1 MIRIAPSIL
10 SCDFARLGEEAAAVR
25 EAGADWL
32 HVDVMDGHFVPNL
45 SLGVPV
51 VQSLRKATDLFLD
64 THLMITDPLNYVE
77 PFVKA
82 GADLITFHLESNSDP
97 EAVIEKLR
105 ELGCKVGL
113 AINPDTPV
121 EKAYP
126 LLDRVDMLLVM
137 TIYPGFGGQ
146 KFMPETADKVAQAAA
161 YRQEK
166 GLDFLIEGGWQ
177 ASIPKPP
184 VLQPDMVPKCWWQV
198 RLSMARA
205 TTRQQS
211 GPSGK
216 QPLPGSNHYC
226 GVHRRSRAFSS
237 MRAGQCS
244 WITAAA
250 SSPRA
255 ARVPYSASSM
265 TLSWLVWSSGRIS
278 SRQPPAHW

>member
-64 THLMITDPLNYVE
+64 THLMITDPINYVE

-166 GLDFLIEGGWQ
+166 GLDFLIEVDGGINPET
-177 ASIPKPP
+177 AGVAAGHGAE
-184 VLQPDMVPKCWWQV
+184 VLVAGSAV
-198 RLSMARA
+198 Y
-205 TTRQQS
+205 
-211 GPSGK
+211 GK
-216 QPLPGSNHYC
+216 SDY
-226 GVHRRSRAFSS
+226 
-237 MRAGQCS
+237 
-244 WITAAA
+244 AAA
-250 SSPRA
+250 IRSIREA
-255 ARVPYSASSM
+255 AAV
-265 TLSWLVWSSGRIS
+265 GK
-278 SRQPPAHW
+278 

>member
-97 EAVIEKLR
+97 EAVIGKLR

-137 TIYPGFGGQ
+137 TIYQ
-146 KFMPETADKVAQAAA
+146 
-161 YRQEK
+161 Y
-166 GLDFLIEGGWQ
+166 
-177 ASIPKPP
+177 
-184 VLQPDMVPKCWWQV
+184 
-198 RLSMARA
+198 
-205 TTRQQS
+205 
-211 GPSGK
+211 
-216 QPLPGSNHYC
+216 
-226 GVHRRSRAFSS
+226 
-237 MRAGQCS
+237 
-244 WITAAA
+244 
-250 SSPRA
+250 
-255 ARVPYSASSM
+255 
-265 TLSWLVWSSGRIS
+265 
-278 SRQPPAHW
+278 

>member
-113 AINPDTPV
+113 AINPDTPGG
-121 EKAYP
+121 EGLSAAG
-126 LLDRVDMLLVM
+126 
-137 TIYPGFGGQ
+137 PGGH
-146 KFMPETADKVAQAAA
+146 AA
-161 YRQEK
+161 
-166 GLDFLIEGGWQ
+166 GDDHL
-177 ASIPKPP
+177 S
-184 VLQPDMVPKCWWQV
+184 
-198 RLSMARA
+198 RLRR
-205 TTRQQS
+205 TE
-211 GPSGK
+211 
-216 QPLPGSNHYC
+216 
-226 GVHRRSRAFSS
+226 VHA
-237 MRAGQCS
+237 
-244 WITAAA
+244 
-250 SSPRA
+250 
-255 ARVPYSASSM
+255 
-265 TLSWLVWSSGRIS
+265 
-278 SRQPPAHW
+278 

>member
-97 EAVIEKLR
+97 EAVTEKLR

-126 LLDRVDMLLVM
+126 LLDRELVAPCGHLDA
-137 TIYPGFGGQ
+137 PGRPILYKTTPAFLRAFGLEDLEDL
-146 KFMPETADKVAQAAA
+146 P
-161 YRQEK
+161 
-166 GLDFLIEGGWQ
+166 
-177 ASIPKPP
+177 
-184 VLQPDMVPKCWWQV
+184 
-198 RLSMARA
+198 
-205 TTRQQS
+205 
-211 GPSGK
+211 
-216 QPLPGSNHYC
+216 PLPEEAPGE
-226 GVHRRSRAFSS
+226 GE
-237 MRAGQCS
+237 GEG
-244 WITAAA
+244 
-250 SSPRA
+250 P
-255 ARVPYSASSM
+255 
-265 TLSWLVWSSGRIS
+265 
-278 SRQPPAHW
+278 

>member
-1 MIRIAPSIL
+1 M
-10 SCDFARLGEEAAAVR
+10 
-25 EAGADWL
+25 
-32 HVDVMDGHFVPNL
+32 
-45 SLGVPV
+45 
-51 VQSLRKATDLFLD
+51 
-64 THLMITDPLNYVE
+64 
-77 PFVKA
+77 
-82 GADLITFHLESNSDP
+82 
-97 EAVIEKLR
+97 
-105 ELGCKVGL
+105 
-113 AINPDTPV
+113 

-166 GLDFLIEGGWQ
+166 GLDFLIEWMAGINPETAGV
-177 ASIPKPP
+177 AAGHGAE
-184 VLQPDMVPKCWWQV
+184 VLVAGSAVYGKSDY
-198 RLSMARA
+198 AA
-205 TTRQQS
+205 QS

-216 QPLPGSNHYC
+216 QPLPGSTNYC

-265 TLSWLVWSSGRIS
+265 TAFGWSGPADGSAAG
-278 SRQPPAHW
+278 QPPAHW

>member
-121 EKAYP
+121 EK
-126 LLDRVDMLLVM
+126 
-137 TIYPGFGGQ
+137 
-146 KFMPETADKVAQAAA
+146 FMPETADKVAQAAA

-166 GLDFLIEGGWQ
+166 GLDFLIEVDGGINPET
-177 ASIPKPP
+177 AGVAAGHGAE
-184 VLQPDMVPKCWWQV
+184 VLVAGSAV
-198 RLSMARA
+198 Y
-205 TTRQQS
+205 
-211 GPSGK
+211 GK
-216 QPLPGSNHYC
+216 SDY
-226 GVHRRSRAFSS
+226 
-237 MRAGQCS
+237 
-244 WITAAA
+244 AAA
-250 SSPRA
+250 IRSIREA
-255 ARVPYSASSM
+255 AAA
-265 TLSWLVWSSGRIS
+265 GK
-278 SRQPPAHW
+278 

>member
-64 THLMITDPLNYVE
+64 THLMITDPLKYVE

-82 GADLITFHLESNSDP
+82 GADLITFHLESDSDP

-113 AINPDTPV
+113 AINPDTPM

-146 KFMPETADKVAQAAA
+146 KFMPEMAEKVAQAAA
-161 YRQEK
+161 GGIA
-166 GLDFLIEGGWQ
+166 GLMLAWGAYD
-177 ASIPKPP
+177 S
-184 VLQPDMVPKCWWQV
+184 
-198 RLSMARA
+198 
-205 TTRQQS
+205 
-211 GPSGK
+211 
-216 QPLPGSNHYC
+216 
-226 GVHRRSRAFSS
+226 
-237 MRAGQCS
+237 
-244 WITAAA
+244 TAAVQTA
-250 SSPRA
+250 EALIAIKAMYLYIPMA
-255 ARVPYSASSM
+255 
-265 TLSWLVWSSGRIS
+265 LLVCSIVTMYFYKLDKQFPQIQKELEDR
-278 SRQPPAHW
+278 RKEKR